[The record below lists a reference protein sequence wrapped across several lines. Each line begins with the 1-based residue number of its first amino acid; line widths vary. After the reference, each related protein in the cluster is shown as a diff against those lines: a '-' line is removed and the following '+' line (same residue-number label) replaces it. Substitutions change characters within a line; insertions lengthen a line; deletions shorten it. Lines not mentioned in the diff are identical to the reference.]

1 MVFNR
6 SSILRND
13 TLRVALRNAS
23 DLVHP
28 RAAAWRRQI
37 EKAYNRGE
45 WELVARVVPQAMK
58 VSITLSNPGNYLR
71 LAQAQARLKR
81 PADAAQ
87 TLEAGIVQYPWSQ
100 VLLRG
105 AAELAMSRGEFGSAL
120 RYWQRALDAPEQQN
134 DSQSRVRNLPR
145 HGSDFDWYELAWQ
158 QIAQGWEGWW
168 DQAGV
173 RPLPVT
179 YSRVFKVLQT
189 CGELDLAREIALQAI
204 REYPEN
210 EGLLLQMLPSLAERD
225 GNGGIASAF
234 DVVLTELDAPV
245 PGSFVQRL
253 READKLIDDLA
264 RRGPTDATQLRIVT
278 VRKHS
283 SYEAVVR
290 AGNFWD
296 EERIRRA
303 TRRLAER
310 DDWPERNAEN
320 DRLSDAAWLVA
331 KRFARGRGGIVGVDD
346 TSLAQSLFHLVKHEI
361 VMKLP
366 VDRLAEDIFRES
378 GQQPVLL
385 ELNSLT
391 LRYLSSYPGSRMHVF
406 YLYDALRKLGANVQL
421 VHAVR
426 AVQPK
431 GVRRL
436 RKPQLFVP
444 TLYAVPQVTELRP
457 RPEPLEEFVGSTSSM
472 LVPSGIRSV
481 TRVLNHI
488 AEPPLIVNAGASLP
502 EFAYDSTKKHV
513 NSYDLHAHVHPKY
526 EVLTRFSVE
535 TSVQDTWVRVDPV
548 GDAGDGKWESGLPGA
563 WLSTGTVDTSDWNQW
578 LADALLPY
586 FSELVEAADALIETH
601 GITDVHIGD
610 YLYAEPSL
618 IADRVRAHGGRV
630 HLWPHSSNPVHVKYH
645 DTSKIA
651 SIHCV
656 TESGVRI
663 WKAAAPDTEVVHEPA
678 LMIANKLEPVEWQD
692 GEPLSLVVVGGRPVL
707 RNLPILAIEKHEQ
720 TYRDFFNGLQPL
732 VDSGLVRVYFKPRG
746 RSGEHEAWLE
756 EIVGR
761 AAGWQRELA
770 HPTRLELPNAVFASI
785 SVGSSALLEGVAR
798 GIPGLIVKENLRVR
812 DYISTERGGF
822 EILEV
827 GPALEF
833 LQSLSSRDRWESVR
847 SAQRRDLA
855 EELGIPRS
863 AVSAE

>member
-1 MVFNR
+1 M
-6 SSILRND
+6 
-13 TLRVALRNAS
+13 RVS
-23 DLVHP
+23 F
-28 RAAAWRRQI
+28 
-37 EKAYNRGE
+37 
-45 WELVARVVPQAMK
+45 
-58 VSITLSNPGNYLR
+58 TLSNPGNYLR

-87 TLEAGIVQYPWSQ
+87 TLDTGIAQYPWSQ

-105 AAELAMSRGEFGSAL
+105 AAELAMSRSDFSSAM
-120 RYWQRALDAPEQQN
+120 RYWQRALDAPEQQK
-134 DSQSRVRNLPR
+134 DAQSRVRNLPR

-158 QIAQGWEGWW
+158 QIARGWEELWIE
-168 DQAGV
+168 AGA

-179 YSRVFKVLQT
+179 YSRVFKVLQA
-189 CGELDLAREIALQAI
+189 CGELDLAREIALHAI
-204 REYPEN
+204 REYPAN
-210 EGLLLQMLPSLAERD
+210 EGLLLQMLPSLADREN
-225 GNGGIASAF
+225 NGGIASAF
-234 DVVLTELDAPV
+234 DVVLTQLDAPV
-245 PGSFVQRL
+245 PGRFIQRL
-253 READKLIDDLA
+253 SDAMKLMEHLEQ
-264 RRGPTDATQLRIVT
+264 RGPTGDKELRIVT

-296 EERIRRA
+296 EERIRRT

-310 DDWPERNAEN
+310 DDWPERNAET
-320 DRLSDAAWLVA
+320 DRLSDAAWLIA
-331 KRFARGRGGIVGVDD
+331 KRFARDRGALVGVKDA
-346 TSLAQSLFHLVKHEI
+346 SLAKSLFHLLKHEI

-366 VDRLAEDIFRES
+366 VDRLAVDIVRRS
-378 GQQPVLL
+378 GEQPILL

-431 GVRRL
+431 GARRF
-436 RKPQLFVP
+436 RKPKLFVP
-444 TLYAVPQVTELRP
+444 TLFAVPQVTELRP
-457 RPEPLEEFVGSTSSM
+457 RIEPLKEFVGSTSSI

-481 TRVLNHI
+481 TRVLNHLD
-488 AEPPLIVNAGASLP
+488 EPPLVVNAGASLP

-513 NSYDLHAHVHPKY
+513 NSYDLHARVHPNHR
-526 EVLTRFSVE
+526 VLSRFSVE
-535 TSVQDTWVRVDPV
+535 TAMREQWARLDPLSET
-548 GDAGDGKWESGLPGA
+548 GDEKWESHLPGA
-563 WLSTGTVDTSDWNQW
+563 WLSIGEVDTSDWNQW
-578 LADALLPY
+578 LEDALVPY
-586 FSELVEAADALIETH
+586 FAELVRAADELIELH

-618 IADRVRAHGGRV
+618 IADRVRARGGRV
-630 HLWPHSSNPVHVKYH
+630 HLWPHSSNPVHVKFH
-645 DTSKIA
+645 DVSEIA

-656 TESGVRI
+656 TESGVQI
-663 WKAAAPDTEVVHEPA
+663 WKAAAPKTEVVHEPA

-692 GEPLSLVVVGGRPVL
+692 NQPLSLVVVGGRPVL

-720 TYRDFFNGLQPL
+720 TYRDLFNGLQPL
-732 VDSGLVRVYFKPRG
+732 VDAGVLRVYFKPRG

-761 AAGWQRELA
+761 AAEWQRELA
-770 HPTRLELPNAVFASI
+770 HPTRLDLPNPVFASV

-798 GIPGLIVKENLRVR
+798 GIPGLIVKEDLHVR

-822 EILEV
+822 EILNVEA
-827 GPALEF
+827 ALSY
-833 LQSLSSRDRWESVR
+833 LQELSVR
-847 SAQRRDLA
+847 EHWERTRAAQRDELA
-855 EELGIPRS
+855 DELGITK
-863 AVSAE
+863 SAEASGE